1 MSFFDYPLAPT
12 PKPPLDFRPTSASY
26 RPFHCPLRANDSLP
40 PLDRGLPLYRPLGYH
55 VPASIDVLLQ
65 RKPTPHFM
73 SKPFSEQTP
82 PKTPTYLPLSPPKTI
97 IDELEEKTPTSALP
111 NSSQSPPLLAPA
123 TTPASKSPDTSIA
136 PAAVPTPE
144 ERVVIAIDYGTTFTG
159 VAYLVVKHK
168 EKNLDGLAHDI
179 SVIQAWKKHSTEKV
193 PSDFSYSPSLIHSC
207 EQWGYDI
214 DDNSRVLRWTKL
226 SLEPSNDRILEL
238 QSLRNLLYEMRHVDL
253 SPDKIINN
261 DIPRHLGKEPEDIV
275 TDYLEHVAEKTLDE
289 ITIQVGSHVPKN
301 VPIDIVVTHPAV

>member
-1 MSFFDYPLAPT
+1 M
-12 PKPPLDFRPTSASY
+12 
-26 RPFHCPLRANDSLP
+26 
-40 PLDRGLPLYRPLGYH
+40 
-55 VPASIDVLLQ
+55 
-65 RKPTPHFM
+65 
-73 SKPFSEQTP
+73 
-82 PKTPTYLPLSPPKTI
+82 
-97 IDELEEKTPTSALP
+97 
-111 NSSQSPPLLAPA
+111 
-123 TTPASKSPDTSIA
+123 
-136 PAAVPTPE
+136 
-144 ERVVIAIDYGTTFTG
+144 VIAIDYGTTFTG
-159 VAYLVVKHK
+159 VAYLVVKHQ

>member
-1 MSFFDYPLAPT
+1 MSSLDYTLTPT
-12 PKPPLDFRPTSASY
+12 PKFDFRPTSASS
-26 RPFHCPLRANDSLP
+26 RPFYCPLRANDSLL

-82 PKTPTYLPLSPPKTI
+82 PKTPTYLPISPPKTI

-111 NSSQSPPLLAPA
+111 KSSQSPPLLAPA
-123 TTPASKSPDTSIA
+123 TRPASKSPATSVA
-136 PAAVPTPE
+136 PAADPASE
-144 ERVVIAIDYGTTFTG
+144 ERVVVAVDYGTTFTG

-168 EKNLDGLAHDI
+168 EEDLDGLANEI
-179 SVIQAWKKHSTEKV
+179 KVIQSWKKHSTEKV
-193 PSDFSYSPSLIHSC
+193 PSDFSYSPSLVHSC

-238 QSLRNLLYEMRHVDL
+238 QNLKNLLYEMRHVDL
-253 SPDKIINN
+253 SHEKIINN

-275 TDYLEHVAEKTLDE
+275 TDYLENVAEKTLDE
-289 ITIQVGSHVPKN
+289 ITSQVGSHVPNN